1 MNIEEEYNK
10 IKKERNLQTTFEE
23 LDNYFNIT
31 DSLKQE
37 GFTPKYFERFINKR
51 ILDVFNNWA
60 GYLHSLV
67 LPNSNSMINM
77 TEHQMF
83 NEEERN
89 NIMSLLSKVM
99 AIASENSL
107 NNVSEKKTNFLDN
120 AMEFWKKTY
129 RPELER
135 ILKKVNSEWKSK

>member
-1 MNIEEEYNK
+1 MKIEEEYNK
-10 IKKERNLQTTFEE
+10 LKKERSLKIEFEE
-23 LDNYFNIT
+23 LDDFFNIT
-31 DSLKQE
+31 DFLRQE
-37 GFTPKYFERFINKR
+37 GFTPKFLERAINKR
-51 ILDVFNNWA
+51 ILDIFNNWA

-67 LPNSNSMINM
+67 LPNPNSMLNM

-83 NEEERN
+83 SEEERN
-89 NIMSLLSKVM
+89 KIMSLLSKIM

-107 NNVSEKKTNFLDN
+107 NIVSDNKTRFIDN
-120 AMEFWKKTY
+120 ATEFWKKTY

>member
-1 MNIEEEYNK
+1 
-10 IKKERNLQTTFEE
+10 
-23 LDNYFNIT
+23 
-31 DSLKQE
+31 
-37 GFTPKYFERFINKR
+37 
-51 ILDVFNNWA
+51 
-60 GYLHSLV
+60 
-67 LPNSNSMINM
+67 
-77 TEHQMF
+77 
-83 NEEERN
+83 
-89 NIMSLLSKVM
+89 MSLLSKVM